1 MSESPKDVDNS
12 IVSDICKGVLKG
24 IWQVFLLV
32 ILVGIVI
39 WVQSY
44 PAEAKA
50 LVTMVA
56 DGISFLFHAAAD
68 ALKPEAV
75 PNTP

>member
-1 MSESPKDVDNS
+1 MSESPKDVDSS
-12 IVSDICKGVLKG
+12 IVSDICKGILKG
-24 IWQVFLLV
+24 VWKIFQIVL
-32 ILVGIVI
+32 LVGIVI

-56 DGISFLFHAAAD
+56 DGISYLFHAAAD